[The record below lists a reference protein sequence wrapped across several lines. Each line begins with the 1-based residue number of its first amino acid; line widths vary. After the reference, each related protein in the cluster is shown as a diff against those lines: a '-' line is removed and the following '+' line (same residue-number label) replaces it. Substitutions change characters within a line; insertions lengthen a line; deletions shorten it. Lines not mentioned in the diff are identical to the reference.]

1 MTEGPAALQDKRVCM
16 NIPQQEC
23 KESPKK
29 KCEKMPKKKCKKVMI
44 IDLDYLTV
52 PCTFQ
57 LGKN

>member
-1 MTEGPAALQDKRVCM
+1 M

-44 IDLDYLTV
+44 IDFEYLTV
-52 PCTFQ
+52 DAHF
-57 LGKN
+57 G